1 MSLLDRRL
9 LIVGGKGGTG
19 KSLVAAALAELAA
32 FRGLRVLLVSADG
45 SPGAA
50 GLFGVEPTHESIEVA
65 RNLSVLKIESEAS
78 LQEFV
83 RLQLGALGV
92 VAGPVARA
100 FNFVA
105 DAAPGVSEL
114 LLVGKYAHEARS
126 GEWDLVVVDAA
137 SSGHLLGELAAPS
150 NVADIAPIGRL
161 ARETGWINAF
171 LGDSEVT
178 GVVNVTLAEEM
189 PVSETLDFV
198 HRLEVETPAS
208 LAAVVVNRTR
218 PQLYARARRSELED
232 LLTNPPSRLSLG
244 SAALFEGVQIG
255 LARADVASA
264 IDAQLRSELPEG
276 IDILNVPELGVEDDI
291 RSVVREAI
299 ADELSL

>member
-1 MSLLDRRL
+1 M
-9 LIVGGKGGTG
+9 
-19 KSLVAAALAELAA
+19 
-32 FRGLRVLLVSADG
+32 
-45 SPGAA
+45 
-50 GLFGVEPTHESIEVA
+50 
-65 RNLSVLKIESEAS
+65 
-78 LQEFV
+78 
-83 RLQLGALGV
+83 
-92 VAGPVARA
+92 
-100 FNFVA
+100 
-105 DAAPGVSEL
+105 
-114 LLVGKYAHEARS
+114 
-126 GEWDLVVVDAA
+126 
-137 SSGHLLGELAAPS
+137 
-150 NVADIAPIGRL
+150 
-161 ARETGWINAF
+161 
-171 LGDSEVT
+171 
-178 GVVNVTLAEEM
+178 TLAEEM